1 MQHLKKLQ
9 LTLLDA
15 DLLWEMG
22 DNNRNKGHFRSG
34 QSE

>member
-1 MQHLKKLQ
+1 MQRLKKLQ

-15 DLLWEMG
+15 DLLLEME

-34 QSE
+34 